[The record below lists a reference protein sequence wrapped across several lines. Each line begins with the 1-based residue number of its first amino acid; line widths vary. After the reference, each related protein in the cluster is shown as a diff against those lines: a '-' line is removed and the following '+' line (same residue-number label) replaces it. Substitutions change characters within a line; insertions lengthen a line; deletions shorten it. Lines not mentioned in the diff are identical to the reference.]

1 MGGRTNQRESE
12 IMSQEGKDS
21 PTLSGY
27 IDRGRISGRA
37 SLSRHILQAADAE
50 GLPCVSTTPGLLWH
64 ALHEEEALKPVAK
77 ALERR
82 VDL

>member
-12 IMSQEGKDS
+12 ILSQEGKDS

-37 SLSRHILQAADAE
+37 SLSRHILEAADAE
-50 GLPCVSTTPGLLWH
+50 GLPCVPAKPGLLSH
-64 ALHEEEALKPVAK
+64 AL
-77 ALERR
+77 LEQ
-82 VDL
+82 